1 MAKNIPRSANTS
13 VKIGLEFA
21 IRDER
26 GIFLSKNRIFGRW
39 LLKGLWRIMKNVL
52 ILSSDTSRVEALRNV
67 FSQLPDFELSGQYNT
82 LRALLE
88 HLQERSAEV
97 VFLDSEVALAPGV
110 PLLLRAEEA
119 TTPLLVVLSS
129 DGEGAVQS
137 YGVAGVVD
145 YLVMPCPEER
155 LAFCVE
161 RLRRQLALCQVYEN
175 QQRSPG
181 GNARDF
187 VFIKVNKR
195 YMRLP
200 LEEIAY
206 AESVKDYIRI
216 VCEKRSLLVYNTLS
230 NFTAAL
236 PPDRFLRIHRSYT
249 VAVDKID
256 WMDGNSV
263 EVLGTRLPL
272 TRKYLT
278 EEQQRILR

>member
-1 MAKNIPRSANTS
+1 
-13 VKIGLEFA
+13 
-21 IRDER
+21 
-26 GIFLSKNRIFGRW
+26 
-39 LLKGLWRIMKNVL
+39 MKNVL
-52 ILSSDTSRVEALRNV
+52 ILSSDASRADALRGV
-67 FSQLPDFELSGQYNT
+67 FSQLPDFELSGQYDT

-88 HLQERSAEV
+88 HLQEQPAEV

-119 TTPLLVVLSS
+119 TTPLLVVLSGDS
-129 DGEGAVQS
+129 QGAAQS

-145 YLVMPCPEER
+145 YLTMPCPGER

-161 RLRRQLALCQVYEN
+161 RLRRQLALCQAYEN
-175 QQRSPG
+175 QQRFPG

-187 VFIKVNKR
+187 VFVKVNKR

-206 AESVKDYIRI
+206 AESVKDYVKI

-230 NFTAAL
+230 NFTASL

-272 TRKYLT
+272 TRKYLS
-278 EEQQRILR
+278 EEQQKILR

>member
-1 MAKNIPRSANTS
+1 MDA
-13 VKIGLEFA
+13 GLLA
-21 IRDER
+21 SLCRT
-26 GIFLSKNRIFGRW
+26 
-39 LLKGLWRIMKNVL
+39 MKNVL
-52 ILSSDTSRVEALRNV
+52 ILSSDTSRADALRGV
-67 FSQLPDFELSGQYNT
+67 FSQLPDFELSGQYDT

-88 HLQERSAEV
+88 HLQRQAAEV
-97 VFLDSEVALAPGV
+97 IFLDSEVALAPGV

-119 TTPLLVVLSS
+119 TTPLLVVLAS
-129 DGEGAVQS
+129 DGAGAAQS

-145 YLVMPCPEER
+145 YLMMPCPAER

-161 RLRRQLALCQVYEN
+161 RLRRHLALCQAYEN
-175 QQRSPG
+175 RQRFPEG
-181 GNARDF
+181 CARDF
-187 VFIKVNKR
+187 VFVKVNKR

-206 AESVKDYIRI
+206 AESVKDYVKI

-230 NFTAAL
+230 NFTASL

-272 TRKYLT
+272 TRKYLS
-278 EEQQRILR
+278 EEQQKILR

>member
-1 MAKNIPRSANTS
+1 MDA
-13 VKIGLEFA
+13 GLLA
-21 IRDER
+21 SLCRT
-26 GIFLSKNRIFGRW
+26 
-39 LLKGLWRIMKNVL
+39 MKNVL
-52 ILSSDTSRVEALRNV
+52 ILSSDTSRADALRGV
-67 FSQLPDFELSGQYNT
+67 FSQLPDFELLGQYDT
-82 LRALLE
+82 LRVLLE
-88 HLQERSAEV
+88 HLQRQAAEV
-97 VFLDSEVALAPGV
+97 IFLDSEVALAPGV

-119 TTPLLVVLSS
+119 TTPLLVVLAS
-129 DGEGAVQS
+129 DGAGAAQS

-145 YLVMPCPEER
+145 YLVMPCPAER

-161 RLRRQLALCQVYEN
+161 RLRRHLALCQAYEN
-175 QQRSPG
+175 RKRFPEG
-181 GNARDF
+181 CARDF
-187 VFIKVNKR
+187 VFVKVNKR

-206 AESVKDYIRI
+206 AESVKDYVKI

-230 NFTAAL
+230 NFTASL

-272 TRKYLT
+272 TRKYLS
-278 EEQQRILR
+278 EEQQKILR